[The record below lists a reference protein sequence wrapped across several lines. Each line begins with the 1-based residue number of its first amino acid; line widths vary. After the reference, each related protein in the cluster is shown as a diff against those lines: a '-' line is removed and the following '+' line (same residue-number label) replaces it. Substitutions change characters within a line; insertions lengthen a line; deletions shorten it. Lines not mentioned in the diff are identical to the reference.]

1 MELSAVL
8 TLRDKL
14 SAQMDKASKSVSA
27 MTQRVNES
35 KDAISKIAATQNINI
50 SANSNI
56 SEMVSAAQ
64 ASIASLRNTVSQK
77 ELSLQTKIDLDGLE
91 NETINAKLAEL
102 GNFLEKNSGKVEEYA
117 GCSETKTGG
126 IYRWNK
132 RQCQAGS
139 RAVHRKSGKKAGGY

>member
-1 MELSAVL
+1 
-8 TLRDKL
+8 
-14 SAQMDKASKSVSA
+14 MDKASKSVSA

-102 GNFLEKNSGKVEEYA
+102 GNFLEKNSGKVEEYGNKLA
-117 GCSETKTGG
+117 VLKQKQAEFTDGTKD
-126 IYRWNK
+126 
-132 RQCQAGS
+132 
-139 RAVHRKSGKKAGGY
+139 RKSTRLNSSHS